1 MKFLRA
7 LLILSGLILVISGCG
22 VKNPEVQ
29 PAPDVSRLLNTA
41 WTLYD
46 NGNYSAARDTFEFVT
61 TLDVF
66 NYEAYVGYG
75 LSSSMLGEFDNAH
88 TAFTFAVSIIGA
100 NEIKLGIEIIP
111 DDSANFSNGVIDTV
125 DYTNT
130 GIWKLKLSDRP
141 VLGIENISISGN
153 SPDLRAF
160 NDSVLTLV
168 NYAPVD
174 PEKAETVKVY
184 YYYYDTTV
192 PPDTFTTWALS
203 GNAASFVAQGS
214 GLMHGIVQAGGALK
228 SWALHGGSIPVF
240 THKPNFSDKQ
250 VGLTLA
256 LATFKEGLY
265 ANTVDAIKTWV
276 DPDWD
281 FSGDPFDPDNLPVIL
296 AKLEEEIK
304 NN

>member
-22 VKNPEVQ
+22 VKNPEVE
-29 PAPDVSRLLNTA
+29 PAPDVNKLLNTA

-66 NYEAYVGYG
+66 NYEAYLGYG
-75 LSSSMLGEFDNAH
+75 LSSSMLGEFDDAH

-100 NEIKLGIEIIP
+100 NEIKLGIEVIP
-111 DDSANFSNGVIDTV
+111 DDPDNFDNGIIDTV
-125 DYTNT
+125 DYGSTN
-130 GIWKLKLSDRP
+130 IWRLKLSKRP
-141 VLGIENISISGN
+141 VLGIEKLSISGN

-168 NYAPVD
+168 NYAPID
-174 PEKAETVKVY
+174 PSKAESVKVY

-192 PPDTFTTWALS
+192 SPDTFTTWALS
-203 GNAASFVAQGS
+203 GNAASYVAQGEN
-214 GLMHGIVQAGGALK
+214 LMHGIVHAGGALK
-228 SWALHGGSIPVF
+228 SWAIQGSSIPAF
-240 THKPNFSDKQ
+240 THEPNFSDKQ
-250 VGLTLA
+250 VGLILA
-256 LATFKEGLY
+256 MATFKEGLY
-265 ANTVDAIKTWV
+265 ANTVDVIKTWI

-281 FSGDPFDPDNLPVIL
+281 FSGDPFDPDNFPVIL

>member
-192 PPDTFTTWALS
+192 SPDTFTTWALS

-276 DPDWD
+276 DPGWD

>member
-192 PPDTFTTWALS
+192 SPDTFTTWALS

>member
-22 VKNPEVQ
+22 VKNPEVE
-29 PAPDVSRLLNTA
+29 PAPDVNKLLNTA

-66 NYEAYVGYG
+66 NYEAYLGYG
-75 LSSSMLGEFDNAH
+75 LSSSMLGEFDDAH

-100 NEIKLGIEIIP
+100 NEIKLGIEVIP
-111 DDSANFSNGVIDTV
+111 DDPDNFDNGIIDTV
-125 DYTNT
+125 DYGSTN
-130 GIWKLKLSDRP
+130 IWRLKLSKRP
-141 VLGIENISISGN
+141 ILGIEKLSISGN

-168 NYAPVD
+168 NYAPID
-174 PEKAETVKVY
+174 PSKAESVKVY

-192 PPDTFTTWALS
+192 FPDTFTTWALA
-203 GNAASFVAQGS
+203 GNAASYVAQGEN
-214 GLMHGIVQAGGALK
+214 LMHGIVHAGGALK
-228 SWALHGGSIPVF
+228 SWAIQGSSIPVF
-240 THKPNFSDKQ
+240 AHEPNFSDKQ
-250 VGLTLA
+250 VGLILA
-256 LATFKEGLY
+256 MATFKEGLY
-265 ANTVDAIKTWV
+265 ANTVDVIKTWI

-281 FSGDPFDPDNLPVIL
+281 FSGDPFDPDNFPVIL

>member
-192 PPDTFTTWALS
+192 SPDTFTTWALS

-228 SWALHGGSIPVF
+228 SWALHGDSIPVF
-240 THKPNFSDKQ
+240 AHKPNFSDKQ

>member
-22 VKNPEVQ
+22 GKNPEVQ